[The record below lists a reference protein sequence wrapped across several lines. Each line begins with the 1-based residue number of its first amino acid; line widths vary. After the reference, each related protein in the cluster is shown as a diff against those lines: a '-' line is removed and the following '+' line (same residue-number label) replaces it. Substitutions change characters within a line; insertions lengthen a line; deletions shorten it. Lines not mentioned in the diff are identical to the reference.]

1 MSLLTRLALLAYPK
15 SFRDSYGTEWT
26 RTVEDL
32 RVHRGLSATRV
43 ARYLVVDVLTT
54 APRMRWESLMSSG
67 KTLLTIVAVIAGA
80 VGLLIGSPAVAIP
93 VIALVAIVALQASRH
108 DQPIA
113 AELTTWDARWYLWLA
128 AAASFLLIGFG
139 ALLTEEA
146 GGLSDVAWATWMLSW
161 LTGAIV
167 GAIGLG
173 LGATRLFNRRRT

>member
-43 ARYLVVDVLTT
+43 ARCLVVDVLTT

-113 AELTTWDARWYLWLA
+113 AELTTWGARWYLWLA
-128 AAASFLLIGFG
+128 AAASFFLIGS
-139 ALLTEEA
+139 APSSPRRP

-173 LGATRLFNRRRT
+173 LGATRLVNLRRT